1 MNRMLVTAA
10 LAVATLTAGGCLFPS
25 VSGNYEGGSRA
36 SDDKHVYVSRP
47 HSPKTVSLVNTVTNE
62 TLWTVEIPVG
72 DQLVLRF
79 YDNKHD
85 DPIMSSNMR
94 WEVMEET
101 TSARPLNNVM
111 AVPGRNFRRLDLE
124 LREAPEFPE
133 TANAG

>member
-1 MNRMLVTAA
+1 MQKILATAA
-10 LAVATLTAGGCLFPS
+10 LATVLLTGGCLFPS

-47 HSPKTVSLVNTVTNE
+47 HSPKTVSLVNTVTGE

-79 YDNKHD
+79 YDKKHD

-101 TSARPLNNVM
+101 TSARRLNNVM
-111 AVPGRNFRRLDLE
+111 TVPGRNYRRLDLE
-124 LREAPEFPE
+124 IREAPEFPE
-133 TANAG
+133 TAAAG